1 LPLDLT
7 LNRAC
12 EFAILD
18 LKQKILLPIS
28 RVLGYGGFAAMT
40 LVILLGIWSLVRLV
54 VAFTRDENATGIF
67 SLNYIYPQ
75 LVIVTVFAVETL
87 MYVGL
92 AGIIMVAW
100 LSDYPAERRVFR
112 IFLIPYIVFLVTYG
126 VSLIT

>member
-1 LPLDLT
+1 
-7 LNRAC
+7 
-12 EFAILD
+12 
-18 LKQKILLPIS
+18 
-28 RVLGYGGFAAMT
+28 
-40 LVILLGIWSLVRLV
+40 
-54 VAFTRDENATGIF
+54 
-67 SLNYIYPQ
+67 
-75 LVIVTVFAVETL
+75 